1 MAKSKKEFTFLTI
14 ALFAVL
20 WLMHNSKLQQNKRIP
35 LKTGTLL

>member
-1 MAKSKKEFTFLTI
+1 MAKSKKNLRS
-14 ALFAVL
+14 LPLHSFAVL